1 MKEENVSSIFPSL
14 FIKILWKFHF
24 GTAELPWLVLAHL
37 NNSCALFPFTSEI
50 AESGKVI
57 LKLTS
62 QNSLTSEFL
71 FFSWLNEFDGTA
83 RTTKP
88 LLLYLSQRIWSS
100 SYWFVNPQ

>member
-37 NNSCALFPFTSEI
+37 NNSCALFPFTSVI
-50 AESGKVI
+50 DESGKVI
-57 LKLTS
+57 LKFTS
-62 QNSLTSEFL
+62 QNSFTSEL
-71 FFSWLNEFDGTA
+71 SFFSWLNEFDGTP
-83 RTTKP
+83 RTIKP
-88 LLLYLSQRIWSS
+88 FLLNLSQSACSS